1 MGCRGCV
8 VERGGYSSPSHGQV
22 TECVIFVDV
31 VDLFALVFGRTS
43 VGVASNLRRTSGS
56 CPLSVR
62 STSQHDNID
71 TSCVRLAHFSYPL
84 ALLGCGLGAG
94 PRWPRSSGIARRAAP
109 TPVLCPARGCFT
121 LQTCNRLAFRLATD
135 LASDYALCVCGVTML
150 TLSLTHRAYCMQSI
164 NRNKTPTQLRT
175 CGANNPAKPA

>member
-1 MGCRGCV
+1 MVDLAVDFGCRGCV
-8 VERGGYSSPSHGQV
+8 VERGGYSSRRMVIGQV

-31 VDLFALVFGRTS
+31 VDLLFLVGRRSASLRTFVARREVVRCPS
-43 VGVASNLRRTSGS
+43 V
-56 CPLSVR
+56 
-62 STSQHDNID
+62 QHHNMTTLIHHV
-71 TSCVRLAHFSYPL
+71 VRLAHFSYPL

-121 LQTCNRLAFRLATD
+121 LQTCLQTVL
-135 LASDYALCVCGVTML
+135 CGVNAHCR
-150 TLSLTHRAYCMQSI
+150 SLTEPTIDQLCCMQSI